1 MKRDFQFQGPW
12 GVLTWLLALAALVF
26 VLTCEAMRP
35 VPAAQPLATEEP
47 YGCGVPLAGEAPT
60 ARERAAQFAAQERYY
75 ETLDLYGDV
84 EGAVEAARV
93 VYGMDVMTHA
103 EG

>member
-1 MKRDFQFQGPW
+1 MKRDFQLRDPW

-26 VLTCEAMRP
+26 VLTCEALRP
-35 VPAAQPLATEEP
+35 VPQ
-47 YGCGVPLAGEAPT
+47 APT
-60 ARERAAQFAAQERYY
+60 AQERAAQIAAQERYY

-93 VYGMDVMTHA
+93 VYGMEVTAH
-103 EG
+103 EKG